1 MGLILNVKIKNLFNV
16 KNFLCLKVEGFIK
29 EVDVFVVLF
38 DYFVDR
44 MVWEEVIIKNIFY
57 YLQGIIFL
65 KLFWERVIK
74 VWEENMEKLGE

>member
-1 MGLILNVKIKNLFNV
+1 MIKFLKFLIFEKVVRIFVERMGLILNVKIKNLFNV

-57 YLQGIIFL
+57 YL
-65 KLFWERVIK
+65 
-74 VWEENMEKLGE
+74 